1 MNLQAV
7 APDADRHQTPA
18 PVSWLD
24 RVPSYVPGKPAHDG
38 GLALAANEAASCS
51 ERVATALRSESS
63 WHRYPDPLAT
73 RLREDLARYH
83 GVRSEQILVG
93 NGSDELVQLLIA
105 AYVGHGG
112 MVVAAD
118 PPYAMSRI
126 VALTVDASFE
136 GVPLVDNAHDLDEM
150 ARREADLVYV
160 VNPHNPTGTCHDG
173 AAITRFARRAAA
185 RLVVIDEAYI
195 DFATERE
202 PADPA
207 ACIADGRTVVLRT
220 FSKAY
225 GLAGCRV
232 GYLIGSEEIIEQL
245 RRVRAPFSVTA
256 PSQAAAAAALADQ
269 EFLALHIAEIAEVRA
284 ALSERLREL
293 GCKVPDSQAN
303 FILLAGVDEHLVVAR
318 LAEQGIAV
326 RAGSGLGMPGSV
338 RITVPTRRD
347 LPRLVAALEN
357 SLLGLIGRE

>member
-1 MNLQAV
+1 MNPHTA
-7 APDADRHQTPA
+7 ATGAAGHQTPA

-24 RVPSYVPGKPAHDG
+24 RVPSYVPGRPAHDG

-51 ERVATALRSESS
+51 VRVAAALRSEDS
-63 WHRYPDPLAT
+63 WNRYPDPLAT
-73 RLREDLARYH
+73 RLREDLAKHH
-83 GVRSEQILVG
+83 GVRPEQILVG

-112 MVVAAD
+112 IVVAAD

-126 VALTVDASFE
+126 VALSVDAAFE
-136 GVPLVDNAHDLDEM
+136 GVPLLDNAHDLDEM
-150 ARREADLVYV
+150 ARREADLVYA
-160 VNPHNPTGTCHDG
+160 VNPHNPTGTCHGG
-173 AAITRFARRAAA
+173 AAIARFAKQAAA
-185 RLVVIDEAYI
+185 KLVVIDEAYI
-195 DFATERE
+195 DFATERD

-207 ACIADGRTVVLRT
+207 ECIADGRTVVLRT

-232 GYLIGSEEIIEQL
+232 GYLIGSDEIIEQL

-269 EFLALHIAEIAEVRA
+269 EFLALHVAEIAEVRT

-293 GCKVPDSQAN
+293 GCEIPDSQAN
-303 FILLAGVDEHLVVAR
+303 FILLTGIDEPLVVDR
-318 LAEQGIAV
+318 LSEQGIAV

-347 LPRLVAALEN
+347 LPRLVAALEVA
-357 SLLGLIGRE
+357 LLGLIGRE